1 MQFLRGF
8 AAQYLEHLLWSIVR
22 DHLKL
27 QVRLSSYFSL
37 NFNRYRRKRPKVDAS
52 IFDSALSHTRRSD
65 ASEKRDTRPYRWKF
79 LFLEHKDLER
89 QEFFAKKT
97 WTCNI
102 LAYILGLAGII
113 IMIVMLV
120 QMSST
125 TVYYCT
131 SYTGFC

>member
-1 MQFLRGF
+1 MQFLHGF
-8 AAQYLEHLLWSIVR
+8 AAQYVEHLLWSIVR

-27 QVRLSSYFSL
+27 QVRLSSFYL
-37 NFNRYRRKRPKVDAS
+37 S
-52 IFDSALSHTRRSD
+52 IF
-65 ASEKRDTRPYRWKF
+65 KI
-79 LFLEHKDLER
+79 LFKEHKDLER

-97 WTCNI
+97 WKCNI
-102 LAYILGLAGII
+102 LAYVLGLAGVI

-131 SYTGFC
+131 NYTGLC